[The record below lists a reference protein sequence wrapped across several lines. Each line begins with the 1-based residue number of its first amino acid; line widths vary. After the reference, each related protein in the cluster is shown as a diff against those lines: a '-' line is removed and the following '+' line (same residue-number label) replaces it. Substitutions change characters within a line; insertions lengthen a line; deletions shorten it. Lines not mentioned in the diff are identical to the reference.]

1 MSNELLKN
9 NHNFQEFM
17 NARDKGA
24 KFLLEKQNLDGS
36 YPDHQKGAGTY
47 WGIPLA
53 LMSTGY
59 NLQAKKLFDWIR
71 ENSVFSN
78 GDIGKTP
85 ESDRGY
91 NYPYEKAWLIESAHR
106 FGQFDIS
113 NIGMNFLRKF
123 WDKETG
129 GFFSATGPESLYN
142 KSDVKMDLWVT
153 SGCARAALYMGQL
166 DIAIGAANWME
177 NLMKL
182 QPNYPDQ
189 LYTVFTKSKGLITN
203 SDDLVDDVDDKFK
216 FGENFRYILNKNS
229 KVDQSFFH
237 PGIAG
242 GFLSLLYM
250 ATSEVKWLN
259 LSKKYMLLA
268 ETANDFLFSTLRA
281 GKTGW
286 CAALLYSIS
295 GEEKYYKMAFRIA
308 QNIIKLQSKNGS
320 WSGVI
325 KKEKEPSLN
334 LTAEMVIWLNE
345 IYQIMKRDES

>member
-113 NIGMNFLRKF
+113 NICL
-123 WDKETG
+123 
-129 GFFSATGPESLYN
+129 
-142 KSDVKMDLWVT
+142 
-153 SGCARAALYMGQL
+153 
-166 DIAIGAANWME
+166 
-177 NLMKL
+177 
-182 QPNYPDQ
+182 
-189 LYTVFTKSKGLITN
+189 LYTS
-203 SDDLVDDVDDKFK
+203 
-216 FGENFRYILNKNS
+216 
-229 KVDQSFFH
+229 
-237 PGIAG
+237 
-242 GFLSLLYM
+242 
-250 ATSEVKWLN
+250 
-259 LSKKYMLLA
+259 
-268 ETANDFLFSTLRA
+268 
-281 GKTGW
+281 
-286 CAALLYSIS
+286 
-295 GEEKYYKMAFRIA
+295 
-308 QNIIKLQSKNGS
+308 
-320 WSGVI
+320 
-325 KKEKEPSLN
+325 PSP
-334 LTAEMVIWLNE
+334 
-345 IYQIMKRDES
+345 RD